1 MPLGSRGR
9 FSNLFKQSKQ
19 EPESS
24 KEEVTSSVDIRRLR
38 KQSKEKDQI
47 IGSLKMKISDFEDE
61 RLLYLEDNSKL
72 VKLFDMGLIDSA
84 GEQKSFNPNNNSN
97 ETKRE
102 DLMKF

>member
-1 MPLGSRGR
+1 MPLGSIGR
-9 FSNLFKQSKQ
+9 FSNLLKQSKQ

-24 KEEVTSSVDIRRLR
+24 KEEVKSSVDIGRLR

-61 RLLYLEDNSKL
+61 RLLYLEDSSKL
-72 VKLFDMGLIDSA
+72 AKLFDMGLIDRV
-84 GEQKSFNPNNNSN
+84 GEPIYVDPQNDSN
-97 ETKRE
+97 EKRRV

>member
-9 FSNLFKQSKQ
+9 FSNLLKQSKQ

-24 KEEVTSSVDIRRLR
+24 EEEVKSSVDIGRLR

-61 RLLYLEDNSKL
+61 RLLYLEDKTKL
-72 VKLFDMGLIDSA
+72 AKLFDMGLIDSA
-84 GEQKSFNPNNNSN
+84 GEPIYVDPPNDSN
-97 ETKRE
+97 ETRRE

>member
-9 FSNLFKQSKQ
+9 FSNLLKQSKQ

-24 KEEVTSSVDIRRLR
+24 EEVKNSVDIGRLR

-47 IGSLKMKISDFEDE
+47 IYSLKMKISDFEDE
-61 RLLYLEDNSKL
+61 RQLNLEDRSKL
-72 VKLFDMGLIDSA
+72 AKLFDMGLIDSA
-84 GEQKSFNPNNNSN
+84 GEPIYVDPPNYSN
-97 ETKRE
+97 ETRRE